1 MPEALNLAR
10 DRDLDLVE
18 VADKAKPP
26 VVRIMDYRKFKYE
39 EQQRAKESRKKSTNI
54 VVKEMKYRPKIGIG
68 DFDTKTRKVTEFLEE
83 GHKVKI
89 TIMFRGREMQH
100 PELGM
105 KILNRIADQLKNL
118 ARVENPP
125 RQDGR
130 NMTMV
135 LGPDKKA
142 QAAYAAELKKAEHDA
157 AAQARAEAEVAAP
170 LAQPEDAPEAEAT
183 ESTEV
188 GTEAEALETNELG
201 TEAQAPEPT
210 ELDDASAEE
219 AEVETAA
226 TES

>member
-1 MPEALNLAR
+1 
-10 DRDLDLVE
+10 
-18 VADKAKPP
+18 
-26 VVRIMDYRKFKYE
+26 
-39 EQQRAKESRKKSTNI
+39 
-54 VVKEMKYRPKIGIG
+54 
-68 DFDTKTRKVTEFLEE
+68 
-83 GHKVKI
+83 
-89 TIMFRGREMQH
+89 
-100 PELGM
+100 M

-170 LAQPEDAPEAEAT
+170 IAQPEGAPKAEAP
-183 ESTEV
+183 ESTE
-188 GTEAEALETNELG
+188 AG

-210 ELDDASAEE
+210 ESNEASAVA